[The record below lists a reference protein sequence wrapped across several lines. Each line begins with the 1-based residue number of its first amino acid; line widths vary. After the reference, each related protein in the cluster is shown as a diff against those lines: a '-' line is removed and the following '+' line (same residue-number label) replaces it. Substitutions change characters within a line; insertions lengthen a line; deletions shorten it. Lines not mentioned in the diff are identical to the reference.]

1 MTISSEIDRRFHKLQ
16 REAIHAYEERLEMDK
31 ERREHWVKPRQRRDE
46 QVREILRTAQ
56 IDIERLDR
64 FLKEDGETL
73 EDFLRE
79 LRPPFVE
86 RSSASRAQNA
96 KRLARLTGLPICNRT
111 SATVY
116 AATLLASDPANLEG
130 NAGQRG
136 NPWILPFNPG
146 QVRIKARNWGQ
157 GWGCYDFGPT
167 YGPSRASAAFWFAFI
182 PDRTAMWNLLALV
195 NLNGFYILTANDDW
209 WDCKHA
215 EAHVEADMDVFQ
227 YYWNGTKRFPLLN
240 LSADNI
246 NAARLF
252 DEAGNF
258 DYQAGLRAGDFA
270 FVKVTISLSVHAQG
284 GGSYSEVNFSD
295 GTANF
300 LEPLILFAWPSQ

>member
-1 MTISSEIDRRFHKLQ
+1 MTSISESDRRFRRLQ
-16 REAIHAYEERLEMDK
+16 RETIHNYEKELELNK
-31 ERREHWVKPRQRRDE
+31 ERWLRWVKPRQRRDE
-46 QVREILRTAQ
+46 QVREILRAAQ
-56 IDIERLDR
+56 IDIERLNR
-64 FLKEDGETL
+64 FLEEDEATL
-73 EDFLRE
+73 GDFLRE
-79 LRPPFVE
+79 VRPPLVE
-86 RSSASRAQNA
+86 RSSASSTENA
-96 KRLARLTGLPICNRT
+96 KKLARLTELPIGGRT

-130 NAGQRG
+130 NPGQPG
-136 NPWILPFNPG
+136 NPWILPFNPN
-146 QVRIKARNWGQ
+146 QVRIKARSWGQ

-167 YGPSRASAAFWFAFI
+167 YGPSRASATFWFVFT
-182 PDRTAMWNLLALV
+182 PERTAMWNLLALI

-227 YYWNGTKRFPLLN
+227 YYWNGAKRFPLLD
-240 LSADNI
+240 LGADNI
-246 NAARLF
+246 NEASLF
-252 DEAGNF
+252 NEAGNF

-270 FVKVTISLSVHAQG
+270 FVKVTISVTVHAQG

-300 LEPLILFAWPSQ
+300 LHPLILFAWTS

>member
-1 MTISSEIDRRFHKLQ
+1 MTISSEIDRRFRKLQ
-16 REAIHAYEERLEMDK
+16 REAIHACEERLDVDQ
-31 ERREHWVKPRQRRDE
+31 ERRARWVNPRQRRDE
-46 QVREILRTAQ
+46 QVREILRAAQ
-56 IDIERLDR
+56 IDIGRLDR
-64 FLKEDGETL
+64 FLEEDVATL

-86 RSSASRAQNA
+86 RSLAPHAENA

-136 NPWILPFNPG
+136 NPWILPFDPSK
-146 QVRIKARNWGQ
+146 VKIKARNRGQ

-167 YGPSRASAAFWFAFI
+167 YGPSRASATFWFAFI
-182 PDRTAMWNLLALV
+182 PDRTARWNLLALV
-195 NLNGFYILTANDDW
+195 NWDGFYNLTANDDW
-209 WDCKHA
+209 RDCKHA
-215 EAHVEADMDVFQ
+215 EASVDAEMDVFQ
-227 YYWNGTKRFPLLN
+227 YYWNGTRRFSVLN
-240 LSADNI
+240 LGADNI
-246 NAARLF
+246 NEARLI

-258 DYQAGLRAGDFA
+258 DYHAGLRAGDLA
-270 FVKVTISLSVHAQG
+270 FVKVTISLTVYAQG

-300 LEPLILFAWPSQ
+300 LEPLILVA